1 MYITR
6 TMTIWIQISHFVI
19 DQWIRYLHSDCGC
32 GPHSIQSIHGRSLLH
47 GPLEVAAPLIILS
60 SNDSYSPTPPPG
72 LRRYSVYMP
81 PKISAMERSLLICS
95 VFDGSIYVQINKR
108 FDYCSIIFLNG
119 DIHYKQKGSI
129 LYGVLTDNVVTYM
142 SSQVYSVHWDWTIC
156 HMPSCESSPKLP

>member
-1 MYITR
+1 
-6 TMTIWIQISHFVI
+6 
-19 DQWIRYLHSDCGC
+19 
-32 GPHSIQSIHGRSLLH
+32 
-47 GPLEVAAPLIILS
+47 
-60 SNDSYSPTPPPG
+60 
-72 LRRYSVYMP
+72 MP

-142 SSQVYSVHWDWTIC
+142 SSQVYSVH
-156 HMPSCESSPKLP
+156 